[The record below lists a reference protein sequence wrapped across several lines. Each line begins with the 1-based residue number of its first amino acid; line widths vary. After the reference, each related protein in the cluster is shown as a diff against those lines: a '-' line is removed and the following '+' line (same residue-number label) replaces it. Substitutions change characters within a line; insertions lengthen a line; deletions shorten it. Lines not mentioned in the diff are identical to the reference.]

1 MEATVELHNLIRGMF
16 NSCFVYEFSR
26 GRRKMISSDMRASFV
41 DGDRKQ
47 TNGKGE
53 RFAFAGVRIAGPVK
67 ALMCAFPSI
76 FMEPIRFSR

>member
-1 MEATVELHNLIRGMF
+1 
-16 NSCFVYEFSR
+16 
-26 GRRKMISSDMRASFV
+26 MISSDMRASFV

-47 TNGKGE
+47 TNGEGE
-53 RFAFAGVRIAGPVK
+53 RFAFGGVRVAGPVK